1 MTRVLL
7 EIGAILLLI
16 LFNGFLAMSE
26 MAVVAA
32 MKIRLESRARD
43 GARGA
48 RFALRLK
55 EQPERFLSTVQIGI
69 TLVGVLTGA
78 FGGATLAERLELWLT
93 DFPALAPY
101 AGGLAIA
108 LVVTPV
114 TYLTLVLGELAP
126 KRLAFGAPE
135 RVAAFC
141 APLMILLMRLSLPAV
156 KLLSG
161 STALVVR
168 LLGQSQHMEPRVTEE
183 DVRGMA
189 GEAVKA
195 GAIEHGERDMLERI
209 FRLGDRQVEAIMIHR
224 AKIEWIDLDDPY
236 EENVRKVMTSPF
248 SRFPVAREELSEA
261 VGVIKAKDFLAI
273 YADDRRVSFTD
284 PRFLHQPIYVP
295 ETTRVLALLERF
307 KQEERMHFAMVLDE
321 YGDIRGIVTLNDILE
336 AIVGDIPGADQ
347 MSEPGAVRREDGSW
361 LLDGLMPMDEV
372 VSLLGIPPSLMA
384 HMNGQFQTLAGF
396 ILHHLGRIPQTGDV
410 LVWHELRFEVVD
422 MDGNRID
429 KVLAQAQP
437 EKESEE

>member
-1 MTRVLL
+1 MTTVFL
-7 EIGAILLLI
+7 EVGAILLLI

-26 MAVVAA
+26 MAVVAS

-43 GARGA
+43 GRRGA
-48 RFALRLK
+48 QYALRLK

-78 FGGATLAERLELWLT
+78 FGGATLAERLRLWLT
-93 DFPALAPY
+93 GFPDLAPY
-101 AGGLAIA
+101 AGVLAIA
-108 LVVTPV
+108 LVVAPV
-114 TYLTLVLGELAP
+114 TYMTLVLGELVP

-135 RVAAFC
+135 RMAAFC
-141 APLMILLMRLSLPAV
+141 APLMTLLMRLALPAV

-168 LLGQSQHMEPRVTEE
+168 LLGLSPNTEPAVTEE
-183 DVRGMA
+183 DVRGLA

-224 AKIEWIDLDDPY
+224 AKIEWLDLDDPY
-236 EENVRKVMTSPF
+236 EENVRKVIASPF
-248 SRFPVAREELSEA
+248 SRLPVAWGDLSDS
-261 VGVIKAKDFLAI
+261 VGVVKAREFLAA
-273 YADDRRVSFTD
+273 YADNRRVSFTD
-284 PRFLHQPIYVP
+284 PKLLHQPVYVP
-295 ETTRVLALLERF
+295 ETTRVLTLLDRF
-307 KQEERMHFAMVLDE
+307 KQEERTHFAMVLDE

-336 AIVGDIPGADQ
+336 AIVGDIPGADR
-347 MSEPGAVRREDGSW
+347 MPEPGAVRREDGSW

-372 VSLLGIPPSLMA
+372 TALLEIPPSRMEDLD
-384 HMNGQFQTLAGF
+384 GYFQTIAGF
-396 ILHHLGRIPQTGDV
+396 ILHHLGRIPATGDV
-410 LVWHELRFEVVD
+410 LIWHGLRFEVVD

-429 KVLAQAQP
+429 KVLVQAQP
-437 EKESEE
+437 DEETEE

>member
-1 MTRVLL
+1 MATIFL
-7 EIGAILLLI
+7 EVGAILLLI

-26 MAVVAA
+26 MAVIAA

-43 GARGA
+43 GGRGA
-48 RFALRLK
+48 RYALRLK

-78 FGGATLAERLELWLT
+78 FGGATLAERLRLWLM
-93 DFPALAPY
+93 DFPTLAPY
-101 AGGLAIA
+101 AGALAIA
-108 LVVTPV
+108 LVVAPV

-141 APLMILLMRLSLPAV
+141 APLMTLLMRVSLPAV

-161 STALVVR
+161 STALVMR
-168 LLGQSQHMEPRVTEE
+168 LLGQSPAAEPAVTEE

-224 AKIEWIDLDDPY
+224 AKIEWIDLDDSY

-248 SRFPVAREELSEA
+248 SRFPVAREDLSDT
-261 VGVIKAKDFLAI
+261 VGVIKAREFLAA
-273 YADDRRVSFTD
+273 YAEDRRVSFTD
-284 PRFLHQPIYVP
+284 PRLLHQPVFVP
-295 ETTRVLALLERF
+295 ETTRVLTLLDRF
-307 KQEERMHFAMVLDE
+307 KQEEHMHFAMILDE

-347 MSEPGAVRREDGSW
+347 MPEPGAVQREDGSW

-372 VSLLGIPPSLMA
+372 VSLLEIPPSLMEDLD
-384 HMNGQFQTLAGF
+384 GYFQTLAGF
-396 ILHHLGRIPQTGDV
+396 ILHHLGRIPETGDV
-410 LVWHELRFEVVD
+410 LFWHGLRFEVVD

-429 KVLAQAQP
+429 KVLIQAQP
-437 EKESEE
+437 DEEPGE